1 MPRSTGRR
9 TSRRS
14 LESGGEV
21 SLAEF
26 ATAQVLGVA
35 LVFARLGA
43 ALMFMPGFGESAVPM
58 RVRLLFA
65 LVLSVALQ
73 PATPAVDGLVA
84 ATAPVLM
91 LPLLGIETAIGLW
104 IGLTARILMSA
115 LQFAGFQ
122 IGIVMGLSNAFAPGL
137 GSFEGSTMLASGLL
151 MAGVALIFATELH
164 HLIIGA
170 LLLSYDVFPVGFA
183 PTGDLAAQIA
193 AAAAASF
200 RIGLSISAPFLVVG
214 LLLNL
219 GLGLANRMMPTL
231 PVFFVAVP
239 VLIAAGFVV
248 LVASGPTLF
257 EGFLAA
263 FARWLATLTV

>member
-1 MPRSTGRR
+1 M
-9 TSRRS
+9 
-14 LESGGEV
+14 
-21 SLAEF
+21 SLAEL
-26 ATAQVLGVA
+26 ATAQVLAVA
-35 LVFARLGA
+35 LVFARLGS
-43 ALMFMPGFGESAVPM
+43 ALMFMPGFGEAAVPV

-65 LVLSVALQ
+65 LVLSTALQ
-73 PATPAVDGLVA
+73 PATPAVDGLAA
-84 ATAPVLM
+84 ATAPALM
-91 LPLLGIETAIGLW
+91 LPLLGIEIAIGLW
-104 IGLTARILMSA
+104 IGLSARILMSA

-122 IGIVMGLSNAFAPGL
+122 IGAVMGLANAFAPGL
-137 GSFEGSTMLASGLL
+137 GSFEGSTMVAGGLL
-151 MAGVALIFATELH
+151 MAGVALIFATDLH
-164 HLIIGA
+164 HLIIEA
-170 LLLSYDVFPVGFA
+170 LLLSYEVFPVGRM
-183 PTGDLAAQIA
+183 PPGDMAAQIA

-248 LVASGPTLF
+248 LVASGPALF

-263 FARWLATLTV
+263 FARWLATLTF

>member
-1 MPRSTGRR
+1 M
-9 TSRRS
+9 
-14 LESGGEV
+14 

-26 ATAQVLGVA
+26 ATAQVLGFA

-43 ALMFMPGFGESAVPM
+43 ALIFMPGFGETAVPM

-65 LVLSVALQ
+65 LVLSAALQ
-73 PATPAVDGLVA
+73 PATPAVDGLEDA
-84 ATAPVLM
+84 AEPAQM
-91 LPLLGIETAIGLW
+91 LPLLAIEIAIGLW

-115 LQFAGFQ
+115 LQFAGYQ
-122 IGIVMGLSNAFAPGL
+122 IGAVMGLANAFAPGL
-137 GSFEGSTMLASGLL
+137 GSFEGSTMVAGGLL

-164 HLIIGA
+164 HLIIEA
-170 LLLSYDVFPVGFA
+170 LVMSYDVFPVGLM
-183 PTGDLAAQIA
+183 PPGDMAAQIVS
-193 AAAAASF
+193 AAAASF

-214 LLLNL
+214 ILLNL

-263 FARWLATLTV
+263 FARWLATMTI

>member
-1 MPRSTGRR
+1 MP
-9 TSRRS
+9 
-14 LESGGEV
+14 
-21 SLAEF
+21 LAELV
-26 ATAQVLGVA
+26 TAQVLAVA

-43 ALMFMPGFGESAVPM
+43 ALTFMPGFGEGSVPV

-73 PATPAVDGLVA
+73 PATPAVRGLEA
-84 ATAPVLM
+84 AAAPLVM
-91 LPLLGIETAIGLW
+91 LPLLGTELAVGLW

-122 IGIVMGLSNAFAPGL
+122 IGAVTGLANAFAPGL
-137 GSFEGSTMLASGLL
+137 GSFEGSTMIAGGLL
-151 MAGVALIFATELH
+151 MAGVALIFATDLH
-164 HLIIGA
+164 HLIVEA
-170 LLLSYDVFPVGFA
+170 MLLSYDVFPVGA
-183 PTGDLAAQIA
+183 LPAGDLAAQIA

-248 LVASGPTLF
+248 LVASGPALF

-263 FARWLATLTV
+263 LARWLATFEI

>member
-1 MPRSTGRR
+1 M
-9 TSRRS
+9 
-14 LESGGEV
+14 
-21 SLAEF
+21 SLAEL

-35 LVFARLGA
+35 LVFARLGS
-43 ALMFMPGFGESAVPM
+43 ALMFMPGFGETAVPV

-65 LVLSVALQ
+65 LVLSAALQ
-73 PATPAVDGLVA
+73 PATPAVAGLEAA
-84 ATAPVLM
+84 ATPAVLF
-91 LPLLGIETAIGLW
+91 PILGIEIAVGLW

-122 IGIVMGLSNAFAPGL
+122 IGAVTGLANAFAPGL
-137 GSFEGSTMLASGLL
+137 GSFEGSTMLAGGLL
-151 MAGVALIFATELH
+151 MAGIALIFATELH
-164 HLIIGA
+164 HLIIEA
-170 LLLSYDVFPVGFA
+170 LLLSYDVFPVGFL
-183 PTGDLAAQIA
+183 PPGDLAAQVA

-239 VLIAAGFVV
+239 ILIAAGFVV
-248 LVASGPTLF
+248 LIASGPALF

-263 FARWLATLTV
+263 FARWLSTLTI